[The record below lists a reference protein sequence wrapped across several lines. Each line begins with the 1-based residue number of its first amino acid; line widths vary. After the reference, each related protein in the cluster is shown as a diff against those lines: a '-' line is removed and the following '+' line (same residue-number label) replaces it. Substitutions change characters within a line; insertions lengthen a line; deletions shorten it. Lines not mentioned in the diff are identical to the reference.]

1 MRMFQFLLA
10 MLLVAAFKAPA
21 ATAQQTIFN
30 VPSATVTPKGHVFLQ
45 NEGQFRSWRPGAFY
59 VGTQYQALGVGFN
72 TELDLTLFNLSAPKS
87 GKVVLGTG
95 FKSCIPVLKNKWQ
108 ERELK
113 LTIGEMIPVA
123 LEAGDGSGVGNWT
136 YVTVSGRLP
145 KLNTRLTAGLST
157 GTAHIFARAHTAF
170 IGGYEQ
176 PITKWLAL
184 QGDWFAGRHGLGLFI
199 PGFSVSFPRDY
210 TLYCGFQIP
219 NTQENGR
226 TGFVVEL
233 AKQFPLR
240 SQ

>member
-1 MRMFQFLLA
+1 MNRLLFPVAFFLLVLCETQSA
-10 MLLVAAFKAPA
+10 R
-21 ATAQQTIFN
+21 AQQTIFN

-45 NEGQFRSWRPGAFY
+45 NEGQFRSWTPGAFY
-59 VGTQYQALGVGFN
+59 VGTQYQAIGLGFN
-72 TELDLTLFNLSAPKS
+72 TELDLTVFNLSAPKS

-95 FKSCIPVLKNKWQ
+95 FKSCIPVLKNKWK

-113 LTIGEMIPVA
+113 LTIGEMIPVS
-123 LEAGDGSGVGNWT
+123 LESGDRVGNWT
-136 YVTVSGRLP
+136 YITASGRLP

-157 GTAHIFARAHTAF
+157 GTAHIFSRAHTCF

-176 PITKWLAL
+176 PVNKWFGL
-184 QGDWFAGRHGLGLFI
+184 QGDWYSGRHSLGLFV
-199 PGFSVSFPRDY
+199 PGFYVSFPRDY

-233 AKQFPLR
+233 AKVLPLR
-240 SQ
+240 VQ